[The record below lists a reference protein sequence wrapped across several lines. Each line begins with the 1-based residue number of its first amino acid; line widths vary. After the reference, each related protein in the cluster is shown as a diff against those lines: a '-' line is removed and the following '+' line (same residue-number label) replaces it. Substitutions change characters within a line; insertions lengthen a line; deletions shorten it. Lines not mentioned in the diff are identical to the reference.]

1 MSVKVRERPKG
12 SGEYW
17 LFIDQNGKRKA
28 KKIGDKKTANAIA
41 RKTQHKL
48 ASGELGLLEEKN
60 DVPFFKDYVKYW
72 LDQVVKGTCKYSTWE
87 HYEGYMRNHILPT
100 LGHIPIDQIK
110 RKDVKELL
118 LKKKNSK
125 LSVKTVKNLKV
136 TISSVLNSA
145 YEDELIGSNPALRMG
160 KFLKSNDPKQEVD
173 TLTKEEVL
181 LLLETINEIALHD
194 YPVFLLAISTGMRLG
209 EILGL
214 QPGDLDFNGHF
225 LTVKRALVRK
235 MIVSPKN
242 GKQRR
247 VDMSILLEDVLKKH
261 VVKTKELTLK
271 NGWKKIP
278 ETLFYNREGNALD
291 SANIAK
297 RCFHRY
303 LEKSGLRRVKFHSL
317 RHSFASIHIAN
328 GESLAYIR
336 DQLGHHS
343 IQVTVDMYGHLV
355 PGSNREA
362 ADRLLSISQPIRNLS
377 ATRGVLGVKKAPKR
391 IS

>member
-1 MSVKVRERPKG
+1 M
-12 SGEYW
+12 
-17 LFIDQNGKRKA
+17 
-28 KKIGDKKTANAIA
+28 
-41 RKTQHKL
+41 
-48 ASGELGLLEEKN
+48 
-60 DVPFFKDYVKYW
+60 
-72 LDQVVKGTCKYSTWE
+72 
-87 HYEGYMRNHILPT
+87 
-100 LGHIPIDQIK
+100 
-110 RKDVKELL
+110 
-118 LKKKNSK
+118 
-125 LSVKTVKNLKV
+125 
-136 TISSVLNSA
+136 
-145 YEDELIGSNPALRMG
+145 IGSNPALKMG
-160 KFLKSNDPKQEVD
+160 KFLKSNEPKQEVD

-181 LLLETINEIALHD
+181 LLLETIKEIASHHSG
-194 YPVFLLAISTGMRLG
+194 FLLAISTGMRLG

-247 VDMSILLEDVLKKH
+247 VDMSIQLESVLKKH
-261 VVKTKELTLK
+261 VVETKELTLK
-271 NGWKKIP
+271 KGWKEIP
-278 ETLFYNREGNALD
+278 ETLFYNREGKALD

-362 ADRLLSISQPIRNLS
+362 ADRLLSVSQPNRNLS
-377 ATRGVLGVKKAPKR
+377 ATRGVLGIKKALKR